1 MKCVCWHNNVF
12 TRKLFNFYLSMH
24 VIIDLNYWVAE
35 IKTSI
40 DILTNYL
47 LFTNS
52 VLPAQK
58 RDSSVC
64 CHSLLSKELR
74 KRAMDCSACNK
85 SPRKIVFPQRGASCE
100 ISESVLRDIVFRFTA
115 IMICYSEPSA
125 IAKSLLNFS
134 FKSLYYLVQLF
145 LVQCNKTNL
154 QISAQTSVVRILFL
168 KQKMDYQE
176 IILER
181 NWFNAV
187 RSNLTRNESK
197 RQSGR
202 EVWTQ

>member
-1 MKCVCWHNNVF
+1 M
-12 TRKLFNFYLSMH
+12 
-24 VIIDLNYWVAE
+24 AE

-125 IAKSLLNFS
+125 IAKSLLNLS

-145 LVQCNKTNL
+145 LVQLQQNKFAN
-154 QISAQTSVVRILFL
+154 ISADQCCPDLVPETENGLSR
-168 KQKMDYQE
+168 DYFGKKLVQCCP
-176 IILER
+176 
-181 NWFNAV
+181 
-187 RSNLTRNESK
+187 
-197 RQSGR
+197 
-202 EVWTQ
+202 